1 MKFGKIK
8 DKLDL
13 KIIHAEEGIEKLDVK
28 TACGA
33 DLMSDVLAFS
43 NAKSMLITGL
53 TNPQVIRTSEM
64 IEIQVIIFVRGK
76 NPLDQTIELAKE
88 NDISL
93 FMTEK
98 PMFETCGILYKMGVQ
113 PEKMVKIE

>member
-1 MKFGKIK
+1 MKFGKIRN
-8 DKLDL
+8 KLNL
-13 KIIHAEEGIEKLDVK
+13 KTIHAEDGIEDLDVK

-64 IEIQVIIFVRGK
+64 IEIKIIIFVRGK
-76 NPLDQTIELAKE
+76 KPLEETIELAKE
-88 NDISL
+88 NAISL
-93 FMTEK
+93 FMTDK
-98 PMFETCGILYKMGVQ
+98 PMFEICGRLYNLGLK